1 MIYLSDLSVK
11 NQTSLGL
18 YETIINYMKSKIINA
33 ELILQTLQKGQVIA
47 YPTEAVLGL
56 GCDPD
61 NEDAVQMLLALKERP
76 VDKGLILV
84 AKTYSQLLPYVD
96 DTKIPMYMRT
106 EIFSSWP
113 GPVTWLLP
121 ASKQSSKWVT
131 GGSDLIAVRV
141 SQHLVISQL
150 CDLFGKPLISTSANV
165 SGAKPAM
172 NAQQLYQQFDKTI
185 LLVDGALGGAI
196 KPSQIRHGVSG
207 QTIRDI

>member
-1 MIYLSDLSVK
+1 MKL
-11 NQTSLGL
+11 
-18 YETIINYMKSKIINA
+18 TIQNA
-33 ELILQTLQKGQVIA
+33 ELILQTLHKGEVIA

-61 NEDAVQMLLALKERP
+61 NESAVQMLLALKERP

-84 AKTYSQLLPYVD
+84 AKTYSQLMPYVD
-96 DTKIPMYMRT
+96 DAKIPMYMRT

-121 ASKQSSKWVT
+121 AAKQTPKWIT
-131 GGSDLIAVRV
+131 GNSDLIAVRV
-141 SQHLVISQL
+141 SHHLVVSQL

-165 SGAKPAM
+165 SGVKPAI
-172 NAQQLYQQFDKTI
+172 NTEQLYQQFDKSL
-185 LLVDGALGGAI
+185 LLVEGALGGAN
-196 KPSQIRHGVSG
+196 KPSQIRHGISG